1 MRCGMNQ
8 IPYCDLCGSAVEF
21 AIYAI
26 RDCRFAKTI
35 WKSIVSKRGWRDFL
49 NSALE
54 VGCCGTSRMK
64 SMRTKGWQL
73 LASSWVKINVD
84 GLVSMNRL
92 KATIARVMRGPSEG
106 WLVGFRMITGMLD
119 IFNIEAKAILEGLK
133 LAWDK
138 GFRKV
143 EVEKVITHY

>member
-1 MRCGMNQ
+1 
-8 IPYCDLCGSAVEF
+8 
-21 AIYAI
+21 
-26 RDCRFAKTI
+26 
-35 WKSIVSKRGWRDFL
+35 
-49 NSALE
+49 
-54 VGCCGTSRMK
+54 
-64 SMRTKGWQL
+64 MRTKGWQL
-73 LASSWVKINVD
+73 PASSWVKINVD

-92 KATIARVMRGPSEG
+92 KAIIARVMRGPSEG